1 MQNTLSWSF
10 YSTPLHPLWDFAHLL
25 PHCFIKS
32 MEKRCVTLGNGQNRR
47 FFSVQPGNILGMAMD
62 FLDQNLQMEYLPI
75 GNDQTNTVLYDV
87 WQGFEIK
94 HSNIVKPQQ
103 QELGITN
110 SDTFPLCNI
119 LQNASE
125 LEVDINIKGVSNTFN
140 LDINPS
146 LIGCQLPPF
155 LSCQDVVDC
164 SGRLRINKSP

>member
-1 MQNTLSWSF
+1 
-10 YSTPLHPLWDFAHLL
+10 
-25 PHCFIKS
+25 
-32 MEKRCVTLGNGQNRR
+32 
-47 FFSVQPGNILGMAMD
+47 MD

-155 LSCQDVVDC
+155 LSCQDVVD
-164 SGRLRINKSP
+164 